1 MATAFAAVH
10 PWSMKIRLKNKELL
24 CAVFSEL
31 RSRVGAMSDEDE
43 RAFSMFK
50 RIVAGNV
57 EFSEGDAEAQ
67 AIAEQEEVREQKM
80 VAVAFRRIE
89 LARELRRKYEES
101 CKEVCREV
109 ECIAR
114 ALGQEDLFS
123 LRARE
128 WEGPAFDR
136 LERQVYVL
144 AERAPEMLERMGRAR
159 RVLEDESRK
168 SIGTSA
174 ATDSPLRM
182 YFDLK

>member
-1 MATAFAAVH
+1 MR
-10 PWSMKIRLKNKELL
+10 IRLKNKELL

-43 RAFSMFK
+43 RVFAMFK

-67 AIAEQEEVREQKM
+67 ALAEQEEVRDQKM

-89 LARELRRKYEES
+89 LVRELCREYEES
-101 CKEVCREV
+101 CREVCREV

-128 WEGPAFDR
+128 WEGHAFSD
-136 LERQVYVL
+136 LERQVCAL
-144 AERAPEMLERMGRAR
+144 AERVPETLERMGRAR
-159 RVLEDESRK
+159 RALEDESRK
-168 SIGTSA
+168 SIGTCA
-174 ATDSPLRM
+174 AADSPLRM
-182 YFDLK
+182 YFDLR